1 MGDSLADVI
10 IKKFK
15 AFQEEN
21 QLLKEENEQ
30 LIDDYQDL
38 GNENEKIISAF
49 ETLLFFYMENFFEQ
63 KKQCEEQTEIIKK
76 LRGK

>member
-1 MGDSLADVI
+1 MGESLADVI

-49 ETLLFFYMENFFEQ
+49 ETLLFFYMDNFFEQ
-63 KKQCEEQTEIIKK
+63 KKQCEEQAKIIKD
-76 LRGK
+76 LRRK

>member
-21 QLLKEENEQ
+21 QSLKEENEQ

>member
-1 MGDSLADVI
+1 MGESLADVF
-10 IKKFK
+10 IKNFK

-21 QLLKEENEQ
+21 KSLKEENEQ

-49 ETLLFFYMENFFEQ
+49 ETLLFFYMENFLEQ
-63 KKQCEEQTEIIKK
+63 KKQCEEQAKIIKK